1 MPSRTCVVFDTTV
14 ALCLGLA
21 LVLAPML
28 SGPMRADEKT
38 PGPASNPCPGP
49 TKEPRENLW
58 PRPKYAEVRPSL
70 HASDEVATLE
80 ALQLALTEVG
90 DGSSYVWH
98 RYNGQLS
105 GVVQPTI
112 SFKDMNGRIC
122 RHIVLLLASG
132 AYSKRTEGI
141 ACRRDSGTWQL
152 EG

>member
-1 MPSRTCVVFDTTV
+1 M
-14 ALCLGLA
+14 A

-58 PRPKYAEVRPSL
+58 PQPKYAEVRPSL
-70 HASDEVATLE
+70 YASDEVATLE

-112 SFKDMNGRIC
+112 SFKDVNGRIC
-122 RHIVLLLASG
+122 RHIVLLLSSG